1 MKVKSTNV
9 QDMQENPAIA
19 KLPVIGCFY
28 YVNIIGTGT
37 LLLKWGF
44 HKYDF
49 FEKEPC
55 FLTDE
60 GYRVNESDYDS
71 FVFAF

>member
-1 MKVKSTNV
+1 MKSNV
-9 QDMQENPAIA
+9 NNTSELEHDA

-28 YVNIIGTGT
+28 HVHIIGTGT

-44 HKYDF
+44 HKYDIY
-49 FEKEPC
+49 EKEPC

-60 GYRVNESDYDS
+60 GYKVSESHYDN

>member
-1 MKVKSTNV
+1 MSNRNTEGLFC
-9 QDMQENPAIA
+9 QT
-19 KLPVIGCFY
+19 PVIGCFY
-28 YVNIIGTGT
+28 NVNIIGTGT

-49 FEKEPC
+49 LEKEPC

-60 GYRVNESDYDS
+60 GYKVNESEYDG

>member
-1 MKVKSTNV
+1 MKTKISNV
-9 QDMQENPAIA
+9 ENSNDG
-19 KLPVIGCFY
+19 KLPLIGCFY
-28 YVNIIGTGT
+28 HVNIIGTGT

-44 HKYDF
+44 HKYDVY
-49 FEKEPC
+49 EKEPC

-60 GYRVNESDYDS
+60 GYKVDEDEYDS

>member
-1 MKVKSTNV
+1 MIDRIIEQPFCQSR
-9 QDMQENPAIA
+9 
-19 KLPVIGCFY
+19 VIGCFY
-28 YVNIIGTGT
+28 HVNIIGTGT

-49 FEKEPC
+49 YEKEPC

-60 GYRVNESDYDS
+60 GYKVSESDYDT

>member
-1 MKVKSTNV
+1 MNVESTNV
-9 QDMQENPAIA
+9 KDMQEAPAIA

-28 YVNIIGTGT
+28 NVNIIGTGT

-44 HKYDF
+44 HKYDVY
-49 FEKEPC
+49 EKEPC

-60 GYRVNESDYDS
+60 GYKVEESDYDS